1 MVTGT
6 ALDLRGMAV
15 LLLQGC
21 PPACSLAGREHG
33 RSIPFPDTGRISHFT
48 TPRVPDAPSS
58 AHAGPSLEGK
68 LAAVTWGFTVLRQ
81 MEDRRTLWMTT
92 ALQSNSGALSGW
104 ALNAGPNSCI
114 VVLRRLSP

>member
-1 MVTGT
+1 MAGIEEVRARIRNRRTGC
-6 ALDLRGMAV
+6 R
-15 LLLQGC
+15 LQG
-21 PPACSLAGREHG
+21 LTN
-33 RSIPFPDTGRISHFT
+33 PDTGKISHFT